1 MTNDAIEQATIQFP
15 KDEEELIAATKGM
28 VTLLYAY
35 PINITASVLNGDLQY
50 LDTSGFKHTFPAY
63 ERLKFKDCLSFVSLA
78 FEQKN
83 FLLASEI
90 LKQVFQME
98 KFIPS
103 KSLLKSFKQ
112 FRANV
117 VKMSNGYLMK
127 TEKFVG
133 KNNCLLYIIILF
145 LFFYFFFYFS
155 FDFISFLNLFHF
167 LAYLIFFL
175 FFQIRK
181 KPRGKFC
188 YSRRQIESQK
198 EATGFCNQWKIV

>member
-35 PINITASVLNGDLQY
+35 PINITASVHGDLQY

-63 ERLKFKDCLSFVSLA
+63 ERLKFKDCLSFISLA

-98 KFIPS
+98 KFIPT

-133 KNNCLLYIIILF
+133 KNHCLLYIIIL
-145 LFFYFFFYFS
+145 LFFFLS
-155 FDFISFLNLFHF
+155 FNL
-167 LAYLIFFL
+167 I
-175 FFQIRK
+175 
-181 KPRGKFC
+181 
-188 YSRRQIESQK
+188 
-198 EATGFCNQWKIV
+198 

>member
-63 ERLKFKDCLSFVSLA
+63 ERLKFKDCLSFISLA

-133 KNNCLLYIIILF
+133 KNHCLHYIIILF

-167 LAYLIFFL
+167 LAYVIFF
-175 FFQIRK
+175 FFFFSYQI
-181 KPRGKFC
+181 KPLW
-188 YSRRQIESQK
+188 QILL
-198 EATGFCNQWKIV
+198 